1 MATKTRGI
9 GFSEWKPLG
18 IAHATSIGRG
28 TKSKPKNK
36 HKRRSWKRYRGQG
49 K

>member
-9 GFSEWKPLG
+9 GVSEWKPLG
-18 IAHATSIGRG
+18 IKHATSIGRG
-28 TKSKPKNK
+28 TNSKPKNK